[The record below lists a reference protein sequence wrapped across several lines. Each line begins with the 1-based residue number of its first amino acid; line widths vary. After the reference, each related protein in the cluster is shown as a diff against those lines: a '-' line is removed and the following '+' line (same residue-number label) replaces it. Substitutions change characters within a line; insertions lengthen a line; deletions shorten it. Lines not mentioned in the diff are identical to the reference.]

1 MIKKYIDFIN
11 ESIKYLS
18 TQEFFDWL
26 EERKD
31 HVFIALD
38 TETTGLKGPRVDQ
51 LTQIAAIAF
60 SFDYDSLTFSEISRY
75 NKKISLTPEIKALKQ
90 LPDSKIQGA
99 LKYNRYG
106 VSGGKFQDEQVV
118 INELVDFVA
127 QFDKSILLIQN
138 APFDMPMINVRA
150 KFQKLDSEVFDTK
163 DFFAY
168 FLIPTLQRL
177 ADVDPE
183 AQSILDTFG
192 KSSSGKLYTSSLP
205 KVAAGL
211 GVDPSGAH
219 DALYDCEYMV
229 KTLEK
234 AFRIVRNNPDFDRK
248 DLIRQRILTDRYMK
262 AKNKTEGRL

>member
-1 MIKKYIDFIN
+1 MIKKYIDFLN

-18 TQEFFDWL
+18 TEELFSWL
-26 EERKD
+26 EQRRN
-31 HVFIALD
+31 HTFVALD
-38 TETTGLKGPRVDQ
+38 TETTGLKGPRMDQ

-60 SFDYDSLTFSEISRY
+60 SFDYDTLTFSEVSRY

-106 VSGGKFQDEQVV
+106 VSGGKFQDEQIV
-118 INELVDFVA
+118 INELVDFVG
-127 QFDKSILLIQN
+127 QFENTILLIQN

-150 KFQKLDSEVFDTK
+150 KFKRLNSEVFDTK

-168 FLIPTLQRL
+168 FLIPTLQKL
-177 ADVDPE
+177 TETDPE
-183 AQSILDTFG
+183 AQGVLDSLG
-192 KSSSGKLYTSSLP
+192 KSSSGRVYTSSLP

-219 DALYDCEYMV
+219 DALYDCTYMV
-229 KTLEK
+229 QTLEK
-234 AFRIVRNNPDFDRK
+234 AFAIVRDNSEIERK
-248 DLIRQRILTDRYMK
+248 EFLRPRISTDRYIRM
-262 AKNKTEGRL
+262 KNKLNRK